1 VIILFKTINNAL
13 KIDKKFIAVITS
25 IAVIFS
31 IGLTTVNAGGSPQ
44 SAPSVEESTQPVPSV
59 EKSVPPG
66 EEDGFG
72 AQIINTGKEYL
83 GTPYKF
89 NSSSNTTKTFDASS
103 FVQRVFKEN
112 GVELPRNSR
121 EQSTQ
126 GVRVDTPQIGDLLFF
141 NTDKK
146 TTPRID
152 HVAIYMG
159 DGKIL
164 EARTGGVQVG
174 QYEKWKEAHKRA
186 DYLIKRITPPV
197 EQPVKPAPPVEQ
209 PTKPVP
215 PTKPTPSPD
224 KPIKPAPPVEG
235 DGFGDKII
243 NSGKKYLG
251 TPYQFGA
258 PASTT
263 NIFDCSSFV
272 QRVFKENGVKLPRN
286 SRQQSTQGVSVT
298 TPQKG
303 DLMFFKTDKKTP
315 DRITHVGI
323 YMGNGE
329 ILHSIPKGGVQ
340 ISKYSGYWKQ
350 THVLTKRVK

>member
-1 VIILFKTINNAL
+1 LFKTINNAL

-44 SAPSVEESTQPVPSV
+44 SAPSVKESTQPVPSV

-89 NSSSNTTKTFDASS
+89 DSSSNTTKTFDASS

-141 NTDKK
+141 NTDKE

-224 KPIKPAPPVEG
+224 KPTKPAPPVEG